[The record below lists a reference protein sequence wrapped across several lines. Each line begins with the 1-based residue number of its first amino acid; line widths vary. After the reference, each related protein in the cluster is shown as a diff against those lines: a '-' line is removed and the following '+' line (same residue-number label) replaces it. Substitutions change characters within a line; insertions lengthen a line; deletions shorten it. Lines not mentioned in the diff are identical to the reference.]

1 MFYFNSLK
9 NFTPSCKLYILYDN
23 DEKILKSFIDLFVE
37 KDRGKLH
44 TEKKN
49 WIKSL
54 SLKFI
59 YEKDVMENYWL
70 REKALVKKRFQESFC
85 RLQKFSRFFP
95 ILLPL

>member
-44 TEKKN
+44 TEKK
-49 WIKSL
+49 KL
-54 SLKFI
+54 DKKLVPKI
-59 YEKDVMENYWL
+59 YL
-70 REKALVKKRFQESFC
+70 
-85 RLQKFSRFFP
+85 
-95 ILLPL
+95 